1 MRGITGAGS
10 VSRTVRRFDHVMD
23 YQLVLQFRGD
33 SLHHFDAMVALEEE
47 LTEELGDSAD
57 VDGHDVGSGETNI
70 FIFTSDP
77 AGTFHRARSV
87 LERRQQLQTVTAAY
101 REVQGE
107 RYVVIWP
114 EGSRREFTVT

>member
-1 MRGITGAGS
+1 MF
-10 VSRTVRRFDHVMD
+10 VRRLDHVMD

-33 SLHHFDAMVALEEE
+33 SLDDFDAMVALEEE

-77 AGTFHRARSV
+77 AGTFDSAKPVLARTQ
-87 LERRQQLQTVTAAY
+87 RLQAVTAAY
-101 REVQGE
+101 RRVDGE
-107 RYVVIWP
+107 QFTVIWP
-114 EGSRREFTVT
+114 EGSTNEFRVA